1 MVLSF
6 CFKNMPI
13 LAEWPEILKHKVFEK
28 IFEVTELLN
37 MDKVTRSKVLGN
49 MTTERDLRNQM
60 RYATETAT
68 AEGLARG
75 MAQGMAQGKAEGRA
89 EIIRMMGAKG
99 MTATEI
105 SKIVEIDV
113 AEIEA
118 LLAGC

>member
-1 MVLSF
+1 MLT
-6 CFKNMPI
+6 I
-13 LAEWPEILKHKVFEK
+13 LGHKVFEK

-68 AEGLARG
+68 AEGLVRG
-75 MAQGMAQGKAEGRA
+75 RAEGRS
-89 EIIRMMGAKG
+89 EIIKMMSSKG
-99 MTATEI
+99 MSAEEI
-105 SKIVEIDV
+105 SRIVEADV

-118 LLAGC
+118 LLA